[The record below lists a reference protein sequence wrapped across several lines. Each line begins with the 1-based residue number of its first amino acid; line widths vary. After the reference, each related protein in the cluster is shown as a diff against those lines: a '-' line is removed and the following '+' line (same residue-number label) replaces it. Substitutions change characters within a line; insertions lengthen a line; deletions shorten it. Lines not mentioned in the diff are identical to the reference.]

1 PTVTIVWN
9 QPGIVL
15 RPRRIIQPMQ
25 RQRRFSA
32 VTIAIGIS
40 LLARSHSALD
50 YVTIRQG
57 ESRRELAGKIEVEAV
72 DGGVMLLGRDG
83 ALWPVTKEELLD
95 RRSDE
100 KPFAPLTRDELT
112 KQLATDLPGFK
123 PHQTQHYLIYYNTSP
138 AYARWVGGLFEGL
151 HKAFYNYWTRR
162 GAVLHESQFPLVAI
176 VFDGQESFARH
187 ARAEIG
193 DTANSII

>member
-1 PTVTIVWN
+1 MSRVATA
-9 QPGIVL
+9 L
-15 RPRRIIQPMQ
+15 
-25 RQRRFSA
+25 
-32 VTIAIGIS
+32 
-40 LLARSHSALD
+40 LLALLTAQPLAALD

-123 PHQTQHYLIYYNTSP
+123 PHQTQHYL
-138 AYARWVGGLFEGL
+138 
-151 HKAFYNYWTRR
+151 
-162 GAVLHESQFPLVAI
+162 
-176 VFDGQESFARH
+176 
-187 ARAEIG
+187 
-193 DTANSII
+193 